1 MHEINNGFFM
11 ESRYHTRQ
19 VYCGVN
25 SRKNNSGPGLMHL
38 NEKILDTKYISS
50 VYTGDNRLIFRMHED
65 LLYKNSNPFEVM
77 EVG

>member
-1 MHEINNGFFM
+1 
-11 ESRYHTRQ
+11 
-19 VYCGVN
+19 
-25 SRKNNSGPGLMHL
+25 MHL